1 MGLWRLAKWAKDKSE
16 KPREIPKMPSLTR
29 DDQIASTFE
38 EKTEMLKQKFFPPA
52 PPADL
57 SEIEGSFYPSPP
69 HCPTIVTRSEVTE
82 SIRRL
87 KPDTAPGPD
96 GITNRI
102 VKACSEKLSDLLTPL
117 FQACIDQAY
126 HPRAFKTAN
135 TITLRKIDKDDYT
148 APNAYRPIAL
158 LNTLGKVME
167 SIMSKKITH
176 IAETHRL
183 LPDTQMGARRGRST
197 ETALELLTEQIHT
210 VWGQGNDKVATLLSM
225 DVAGAYD
232 TVSHRRLIHNLRKR
246 KIPKW
251 ITDWV
256 DSFLNERSTTL
267 AIHSRVIDIFEVRT
281 GIPQG
286 SPISP
291 ILYLFYNADLLDI
304 CERPGTNT
312 SAIGFVDD
320 INVLAYGKSTEEN
333 CKTLEG
339 IHKKCE
345 RWAIRHGSV
354 FAPKKYELIHLSRNP
369 KKFNMTAV
377 VKIENSIIKPK
388 TDIRILGLRIDT
400 KLKWGP
406 HIRKIQ
412 EKLTKQSRALTKIS
426 TSTWGAT
433 FPKARQI
440 YTAVVRPAIT
450 YGSTIWHMPKDIK
463 KSNGISNKLAVI
475 QNKCLRTIAGAFKAT
490 PIAVLEAETYIA
502 PIDIHLDQLQTQARH
517 RLCQGGQK
525 KFIINAC
532 DSIANKLRGRAGRK
546 RAPASTP
553 GMLKHACAKKIIS
566 DTHKIASPVAHP
578 PWAEPPPN
586 TAREIEEARAAQGKI
601 TAK

>member
-1 MGLWRLAKWAKDKSE
+1 MQCNYERNTQAQTSLDQFQRPLRLDNIHEVQSQKTKVIQKAKRLSFRKEIEKATESSMGLWRLAKWAKDKSE
-16 KPREIPKMPSLTR
+16 KTRELPKMPNLIK
-29 DDQIASTFE
+29 DGQIASTFE
-38 EKTEMLKQKFFPPA
+38 EKTDMLKQKLFPPA

-57 SEIEGSFYPSPP
+57 SDIEGSFYPSPP
-69 HCPTIVTRSEVTE
+69 HCPIIVTRSEVTE

-87 KPDTAPGPD
+87 KPDMAPGPD
-96 GITNRI
+96 GIANRI

-126 HPRAFKTAN
+126 HPRTFKTAN

-158 LNTLGKVME
+158 LNMLGKVME

-176 IAETHRL
+176 LAETHRL

-210 VWGQGNDKVATLLSM
+210 VWGQGNDKIATLLSM

-246 KIPKW
+246 KIPNR

-256 DSFLNERSTTL
+256 DSFLNGRSTTL
-267 AIHSRVIDIFEVRT
+267 AIHSRVTGIFEVRT

-312 SAIGFVDD
+312 SALGFVDD

-333 CKTLEG
+333 CKMLEE

-345 RWAIRHGSV
+345 KWAIRHGSV

-369 KKFNMTAV
+369 KKFNMSTV
-377 VKIENSIIKPK
+377 VRIENSIIEPK

-406 HIRKIQ
+406 HVRKIQ
-412 EKLTKQSRALTKIS
+412 EKLTKQSKALTKIS

-433 FPKARQI
+433 FPKARQV
-440 YTAVVRPAIT
+440 YTAVVRPAMT
-450 YGSTIWHMPKDIK
+450 YGSTIWHTPKEIK

-490 PIAVLEAETYIA
+490 PIPVLE
-502 PIDIHLDQLQTQARH
+502 
-517 RLCQGGQK
+517 
-525 KFIINAC
+525 
-532 DSIANKLRGRAGRK
+532 RK
-546 RAPASTP
+546 R
-553 GMLKHACAKKIIS
+553 I
-566 DTHKIASPVAHP
+566 
-578 PWAEPPPN
+578 
-586 TAREIEEARAAQGKI
+586 
-601 TAK
+601 

>member
-1 MGLWRLAKWAKDKSE
+1 
-16 KPREIPKMPSLTR
+16 
-29 DDQIASTFE
+29 
-38 EKTEMLKQKFFPPA
+38 MLKQKFFPPA

-57 SEIEGSFYPSPP
+57 SDIEGSFYPSPP
-69 HCPTIVTRSEVTE
+69 HCPIIVTRSEVTE

-96 GITNRI
+96 GIANRI

-126 HPRAFKTAN
+126 HPLAFKTAN

-167 SIMSKKITH
+167 SVMSKKITH
-176 IAETHRL
+176 LAETHRL

-210 VWGQGNDKVATLLSM
+210 VWGQGNDKIATLLSM

-256 DSFLNERSTTL
+256 DNFLNERSTTL
-267 AIHSRVIDIFEVRT
+267 AIHSRVTGIFEVRT

-312 SAIGFVDD
+312 SALGFVDD

-333 CKTLEG
+333 CKTLEE

-345 RWAIRHGSV
+345 KWAIRYGSV

-369 KKFNMTAV
+369 KKFNMSTV
-377 VKIENSIIKPK
+377 VRIENSIIEPK

-406 HIRKIQ
+406 HVRKIQ
-412 EKLTKQSRALTKIS
+412 EKLTKQSKALTKIS

-433 FPKARQI
+433 FPKARLV
-440 YTAVVRPAIT
+440 YTAVVRPAMT
-450 YGSTIWHMPKDIK
+450 YGSTIWHTPKDIK

-475 QNKCLRTIAGAFKAT
+475 QNKCLQTIAGAFKAT
-490 PIAVLEAETYIA
+490 PIPVLEAETYIA
-502 PIDIHLDQLQTQARH
+502 PIDIHLDQLQAQARH
-517 RLCQGGQK
+517 RLCQGGQN

-532 DSIANKLRGRAGRK
+532 NSIANKLKGRAGRK

-553 GMLKHACAKKIIS
+553 GTLKLKITS
-566 DTHKIASPVAHP
+566 DTQKSLMPVANP
-578 PWAEPPPN
+578 PWAETPPN
-586 TAREIEEARAAQGKI
+586 TARDIQEARAVQRKI
-601 TAK
+601 IAK

>member
-1 MGLWRLAKWAKDKSE
+1 
-16 KPREIPKMPSLTR
+16 
-29 DDQIASTFE
+29 
-38 EKTEMLKQKFFPPA
+38 MLKQKFFPPA

-57 SEIEGSFYPSPP
+57 SDIEGSFYPSPP
-69 HCPTIVTRSEVTE
+69 HCPIIVTRSEVTE

-87 KPDTAPGPD
+87 KPDTAPSPD
-96 GITNRI
+96 GIANRI
-102 VKACSEKLSDLLTPL
+102 VKACSEKPSDLLTPL

-148 APNAYRPIAL
+148 APNAYFPIAL

-176 IAETHRL
+176 LAETHRL
-183 LPDTQMGARRGRST
+183 LPDSRMGARRGRST

-210 VWGQGNDKVATLLSM
+210 VWGQGNDKIATLLSM

-232 TVSHRRLIHNLRKR
+232 TVSHRRLIHNT

-256 DSFLNERSTTL
+256 DSFLNERSTTP
-267 AIHSRVIDIFEVRT
+267 AIYSRVTGIFELRT

-291 ILYLFYNADLLDI
+291 VLYLFYNADLLDI

-312 SAIGFVDD
+312 SALGFVDD

-333 CKTLEG
+333 CKTLEE

-345 RWAIRHGSV
+345 KWATRHGSV

-369 KKFNMTAV
+369 KKFNMSTITR
-377 VKIENSIIKPK
+377 IENSIIEPK

-406 HIRKIQ
+406 HVRKIQ
-412 EKLTKQSRALTKIS
+412 EKLTKQSKALTKFS

-433 FPKARQI
+433 FPKARQV
-440 YTAVVRPAIT
+440 YTAVVRPAMT
-450 YGSTIWHMPKDIK
+450 YGSTLWHTPKDIK

-475 QNKCLRTIAGAFKAT
+475 QNNCLRTIARAFKAT
-490 PIAVLEAETYIA
+490 PIPVLEAETYIA
-502 PIDIHLDQLQTQARH
+502 PIDIHLDQLQAQARH

-532 DSIANKLRGRAGRK
+532 NSIANKLRGRAGRK
-546 RAPASTP
+546 LAPASTP
-553 GMLKHACAKKIIS
+553 GTLKYAWAKKITS
-566 DTHKIASPVAHP
+566 DTQKSLMPVANP
-578 PWAEPPPN
+578 PWAETP
-586 TAREIEEARAAQGKI
+586 
-601 TAK
+601 